1 MKKVSLLKHHAR
13 HNEDI
18 YDYAAA
24 EGIFTNPACSAV
36 SFIANVSVNY
46 SEVVK
51 RPLVV
56 VEGDFY
62 EEARLGEVGDGR
74 DYNEV
79 PVKSINENQ
88 NDFNAA
94 SPKVVKPDELYSKPD
109 KVKKENASTSG
120 EARGALYTA

>member
-1 MKKVSLLKHHAR
+1 MLADRIMKKVSLLKHHAR
-13 HNEDI
+13 HNEDTC
-18 YDYAAA
+18 DYAAA

-46 SEVVK
+46 SEVVE

-62 EEARLGEVGDGR
+62 EEARLGEMGDGR
-74 DYNEV
+74 DYNEE

-88 NDFNAA
+88 NDSNAA
-94 SPKVVKPDELYSKPD
+94 SPKVVKPDELYSNLTK
-109 KVKKENASTSG
+109 
-120 EARGALYTA
+120 